1 MKKLSYLAAAG
12 LLLLS
17 SIPAFAQGRGN
28 DNNGNNSNNTGCTQS
43 TTGGGGA
50 ATGGSQNNRSDSRA
64 VLAGVINAA
73 VQDVQ
78 VLNNIDVPLN
88 ALNSSNLQVVCLT
101 DALNQND
108 IHILQDLLNGSP
120 ILSNDLNGSLNNNT
134 ILNNLLQRSNIAL
147 LNNVQ
152 VVAVNLGT
160 GQVFLMPAA

>member
-1 MKKLSYLAAAG
+1 M
-12 LLLLS
+12 
-17 SIPAFAQGRGN
+17 
-28 DNNGNNSNNTGCTQS
+28 
-43 TTGGGGA
+43 
-50 ATGGSQNNRSDSRA
+50 
-64 VLAGVINAA
+64 LAGVINAA

>member
-17 SIPAFAQGRGN
+17 SVPAFAQG
-28 DNNGNNSNNTGCTQS
+28 NGNANNSGCTQS
-43 TTGGGGA
+43 TTGGSSA
-50 ATGGSQNNRSDSRA
+50 TTGGSQTNRSDSHA
-64 VLAGVINAA
+64 LLIGVIDAA
-73 VQDVQ
+73 VQDVS
-78 VLNNIDVPLN
+78 VLDNINVPLN
-88 ALNSSNLQVVCLT
+88 ALNNSNLQVVCLT

-108 IHILQDLLNGSP
+108 VRILQDVLNGSP
-120 ILSNDLNGSLNNNT
+120 ILSNDLNGSLNNNA

-160 GQVFLMPAA
+160 GQVFLMPAV